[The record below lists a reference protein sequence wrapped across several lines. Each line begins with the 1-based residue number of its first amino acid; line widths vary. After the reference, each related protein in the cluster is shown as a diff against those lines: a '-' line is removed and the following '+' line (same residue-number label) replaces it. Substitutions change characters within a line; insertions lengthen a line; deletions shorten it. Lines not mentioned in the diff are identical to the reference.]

1 MPLTPERISQLRQ
14 IFPSSVG
21 DLIDR
26 LILQNGNS
34 ALVADFVDRLAR
46 LFNADSPEYDIVGFE
61 SKLELFA
68 SNLSSTIAQAG
79 YTGSNEGVTLADA
92 INDILENTKA
102 VVEKTGDF
110 ANGYQNGALLN
121 LPVLYAPDIGFASAA
136 NTQTLA
142 SPLIM
147 DVDWQKPQYFKMIDG
162 VETAIA
168 GYEDGAYPK
177 FDGNGNV
184 ILKNNGAGMNFD
196 KNSNPQVVLTSA
208 NQMFQNTKG
217 LSNVDLYVSSN
228 ITLNQTFN
236 GSNIRSFVFDGKDTH
251 LLQQTFWNCLNLRA
265 VFNIDSASNKF
276 PHWAETPFL
285 NCGNLTEWT
294 FSKNILANET
304 DTEGKIYWAF
314 ATTNTL
320 KGYGNGFPGNLS
332 VESIKRYLRALYDW
346 NTDREGLLTNPNLP
360 YANGHT
366 LSEYWENGTDAANY
380 HDWAFVGLYN
390 GKLGGGSGSYSLLRR
405 AMIVTSNKNVLRA
418 DSEADYY
425 AQLVIDKGWEPLW

>member
-14 IFPSSVG
+14 MFRSSEG
-21 DLIDR
+21 DTIDR

-34 ALVADFVDRLAR
+34 ALVADFMDRLAR
-46 LFNADSPEYDIVGFE
+46 LFDANSPEYDITGFE
-61 SKLELFA
+61 AKLELFA

-79 YTGSNEGVTLADA
+79 YTGSNEGVTLTDA

-147 DVDWQKPQYFKMIDG
+147 DVDWQKPQYYKMIDG

-208 NQMFQNTKG
+208 GQMFQNTKG
-217 LSNVDLYVSSN
+217 LSDVDLYVSSN
-228 ITLNQTFN
+228 FGLTESFRD
-236 GSNIRSFVFDGKDTH
+236 SAVRSIVLDGKETH
-251 LLQQTFWNCLNLRA
+251 GLKNTFWECGFRA
-265 VFNIDSASNKF
+265 LFNFDCQANGF
-276 PHWAETPFL
+276 PHWSDAPFRTC
-285 NCGNLTEWT
+285 NNLTEWT

-304 DTEGKIYWAF
+304 DTEGKIYWAL
-314 ATTNTL
+314 AQTNSL
-320 KGYGNGFPGNLS
+320 KGYGNGFPSNLS
-332 VESIKRYLRALYDW
+332 VDSIKRYLRALYDW
-346 NTDREGLLTNPNLP
+346 NIDREGLLTNPNLP

-366 LSEYWENGTDAANY
+366 LAEYWENGADSAGY
-380 HDWAFVGLYN
+380 SDWAFIGLY
-390 GKLGGGSGSYSLLRR
+390 SGTIGTGYSLLRR
-405 AMIVTSNKNVLRA
+405 TMLTTNCINRLRA
-418 DSEADYY
+418 DTEADYY